1 MFNSV
6 SGITVT
12 AKYNGGSK
20 EPVYYTLEI
29 ISDKDESSPVEIT
42 YSDGYTAKLYC
53 GRASSGNG
61 VGVMELASVYRTNRY
76 PLSRLVEVITTD
88 ENGYAQSKELP
99 LGKYIVRELDAA
111 SGHVTDDRGYE
122 VELKYKDQNT
132 RLVWADIKA
141 VNKAYSVEIDISKAF
156 ETDYGS
162 GNYSREKGAVFGIYT
177 AEKISAAAKGTDE
190 KTVSSVEKDTL
201 VDTVAADKN
210 GRGIL
215 KVKLPEGRYY
225 VKEIKTKQGYI
236 IDETPFYF
244 TVGDKQAENKALK
257 FDYKQAGVSGKAVME
272 SSGKTVVTIDVKTR
286 TPMPDITVDGR
297 KYQLDKSSETDSMVI
312 TKDKDKTT
320 VKLVVGDGEE
330 KTVILPE
337 TEKVL
342 KIKTEG
348 NTYSYELDGATGTYV
363 PEAVYTGY
371 LASFEK
377 IFEAEEKPEAPVL
390 LPVTETIQ
398 FTAAGKNPSKLD
410 ITLTHT
416 PKTFEEET
424 EEGAVTKAVT
434 DKDGRQVY
442 NHKAEIDVNG
452 GEKEITLEAGEKT
465 EFKDSKDTSFKA
477 GLAGNGTLKV
487 SAYGYPDESL
497 SDEQKP
503 EARAG
508 GVPLT
513 VKFVKSVTHARA
525 DRSADTVQIKINSDD
540 NINAGDIYNDREKPQ
555 DTPYVPGIPEKK
567 KGSLEIIKVD
577 AKTGEA
583 LAGAKFR
590 IWSDNKSFGERYE
603 VSDEQG
609 TVRITDLE
617 TGRYY
622 VCETEA
628 PDGYIVDDT
637 VYELDVEA
645 GEKAVISIENS
656 RAPEEDTPNRPDK
669 DKPEKDKPK
678 KNKEVKEKV
687 PQTGDVTGVMTYI
700 AVMLAALLAG
710 LLMLVRRFAAGKIRK
725 R

>member
-1 MFNSV
+1 M
-6 SGITVT
+6 
-12 AKYNGGSK
+12 
-20 EPVYYTLEI
+20 
-29 ISDKDESSPVEIT
+29 
-42 YSDGYTAKLYC
+42 
-53 GRASSGNG
+53 
-61 VGVMELASVYRTNRY
+61 
-76 PLSRLVEVITTD
+76 
-88 ENGYAQSKELP
+88 
-99 LGKYIVRELDAA
+99 
-111 SGHVTDDRGYE
+111 TDDRGYE

-312 TKDKDKTT
+312 TKDKDETT

-424 EEGAVTKAVT
+424 EEGAVTKAVI

-465 EFKDSKDTSFKA
+465 EFKDGKDTSFKA

-609 TVRITDLE
+609 TVKITDLE

-628 PDGYIVDDT
+628 PDGYIIDDT

-656 RAPEEDTPNRPDK
+656 KEPEDDTP
-669 DKPEKDKPK
+669 DKPEKGKPK
-678 KNKEVKEKV
+678 KNNEVKEKV
-687 PQTGDVTGVMTYI
+687 PQTGDATGIMTYI
-700 AVMLAALLAG
+700 AVMLAVLLAG
-710 LLMLVRRFAAGKIRK
+710 LLTIVRRFITNRIKK
-725 R
+725 QN

>member
-1 MFNSV
+1 MHLQAV
-6 SGITVT
+6 LQ
-12 AKYNGGSK
+12 
-20 EPVYYTLEI
+20 PVYYTIEI
-29 ISDKDESSPVEIT
+29 ISDKEESSPVEIT

-53 GRASSGNG
+53 GRASSGNR

-111 SGHVTDDRGYE
+111 SGYVTDDKGYE
-122 VELKYKDQNT
+122 AELKYKDQNT
-132 RLVWADIKA
+132 RLVWTDIKA
-141 VNKAYSVEIDISKAF
+141 VNKACSVEIDISKAF
-156 ETDYGS
+156 ETAYGS
-162 GNYSREKGAVFGIYT
+162 GNYSRGEGAVFGIYT
-177 AEKISAAAKGTDE
+177 AEKISAAAKETDD

-201 VDTVAADKN
+201 VDTVTADKN
-210 GRGIL
+210 GKGLL

-225 VKEIKTKQGYI
+225 VKEIRTRQGYVI
-236 IDETPFYF
+236 NDTPFYF

-257 FDYKQAGVSGKAVME
+257 FKYEQAGVSGRAVME
-272 SSGKTVVTIDVKTR
+272 SLGKSVVTIDVKAR
-286 TPMPDITVDGR
+286 IPMPDITVDGS
-297 KYQLDKSSETDSMVI
+297 KYPLDKSGKADNMVI
-312 TKDKDKTT
+312 TKNRDKTT

-337 TEKVL
+337 TEKAL
-342 KIKTEG
+342 KIRTEG
-348 NTYSYELDGATGTYV
+348 NTYSYELDGIAGIYV

-377 IFEAEEKPEAPVL
+377 IFEAEDKPEVPVL
-390 LPVTETIQ
+390 LPVIEALQ
-398 FTAAGKNPSKLD
+398 FTAAGKSPSKLD

-416 PKTFEEET
+416 PETFEEET
-424 EEGAVTKAVT
+424 EDGAVTKAVT

-442 NHKAEIDVNG
+442 GHRAEIDVNG
-452 GEKEITLEAGEKT
+452 GEKEITLGAGEKT
-465 EFKDSKDTSFKA
+465 EFKDSRDTSFKV
-477 GLAGNGTLKV
+477 GLAGNGNLRV
-487 SAYGYPDESL
+487 SAHGYLEESL
-497 SDEQKP
+497 SDEKAP
-503 EARAG
+503 KASAG
-508 GVPLT
+508 GAPLE
-513 VKFVKSVTHARA
+513 VKFTKSVTHARA

-555 DTPYVPGIPEKK
+555 DTPYVPGTPEKK

-577 AKTGEA
+577 AKTGKA
-583 LAGAKFR
+583 LTGAKFR
-590 IWSDNKSFGERYE
+590 IWSDNESFGKRYE

-637 VYELDVEA
+637 VYELEACA

-656 RAPEEDTPNRPDK
+656 RETEDDTPDK
-669 DKPEKDKPK
+669 PEKDKPDKPEKDKPK

-700 AVMLAALLAG
+700 AVMLATLLAG
-710 LLMLVRRFAAGKIRK
+710 LLMLVRRFAADRIRK
-725 R
+725 EN

>member
-1 MFNSV
+1 
-6 SGITVT
+6 
-12 AKYNGGSK
+12 
-20 EPVYYTLEI
+20 
-29 ISDKDESSPVEIT
+29 
-42 YSDGYTAKLYC
+42 
-53 GRASSGNG
+53 
-61 VGVMELASVYRTNRY
+61 
-76 PLSRLVEVITTD
+76 
-88 ENGYAQSKELP
+88 
-99 LGKYIVRELDAA
+99 
-111 SGHVTDDRGYE
+111 
-122 VELKYKDQNT
+122 
-132 RLVWADIKA
+132 
-141 VNKAYSVEIDISKAF
+141 
-156 ETDYGS
+156 
-162 GNYSREKGAVFGIYT
+162 
-177 AEKISAAAKGTDE
+177 
-190 KTVSSVEKDTL
+190 
-201 VDTVAADKN
+201 
-210 GRGIL
+210 
-215 KVKLPEGRYY
+215 
-225 VKEIKTKQGYI
+225 
-236 IDETPFYF
+236 
-244 TVGDKQAENKALK
+244 
-257 FDYKQAGVSGKAVME
+257 
-272 SSGKTVVTIDVKTR
+272 
-286 TPMPDITVDGR
+286 
-297 KYQLDKSSETDSMVI
+297 MVI

-465 EFKDSKDTSFKA
+465 EFKDSKDTSFKT

-540 NINAGDIYNDREKPQ
+540 NINAGDIYNDRGSVLLLKRGEVLTQ
-555 DTPYVPGIPEKK
+555 DRLDKLSKFERGGYITTSEETYQ
-567 KGSLEIIKVD
+567 EILNSGKAPRAALQRVYEEAVGYTALKNDVDSIFSVTRNASEINMEATETVTKDIFTKIKV
-577 AKTGEA
+577 
-583 LAGAKFR
+583 
-590 IWSDNKSFGERYE
+590 
-603 VSDEQG
+603 
-609 TVRITDLE
+609 
-617 TGRYY
+617 
-622 VCETEA
+622 
-628 PDGYIVDDT
+628 
-637 VYELDVEA
+637 LDFPMVLS
-645 GEKAVISIENS
+645 GS
-656 RAPEEDTPNRPDK
+656 
-669 DKPEKDKPK
+669 
-678 KNKEVKEKV
+678 
-687 PQTGDVTGVMTYI
+687 G
-700 AVMLAALLAG
+700 
-710 LLMLVRRFAAGKIRK
+710 
-725 R
+725 

>member
-1 MFNSV
+1 M
-6 SGITVT
+6 
-12 AKYNGGSK
+12 
-20 EPVYYTLEI
+20 
-29 ISDKDESSPVEIT
+29 
-42 YSDGYTAKLYC
+42 
-53 GRASSGNG
+53 
-61 VGVMELASVYRTNRY
+61 
-76 PLSRLVEVITTD
+76 
-88 ENGYAQSKELP
+88 
-99 LGKYIVRELDAA
+99 
-111 SGHVTDDRGYE
+111 
-122 VELKYKDQNT
+122 
-132 RLVWADIKA
+132 
-141 VNKAYSVEIDISKAF
+141 
-156 ETDYGS
+156 
-162 GNYSREKGAVFGIYT
+162 
-177 AEKISAAAKGTDE
+177 
-190 KTVSSVEKDTL
+190 
-201 VDTVAADKN
+201 
-210 GRGIL
+210 
-215 KVKLPEGRYY
+215 
-225 VKEIKTKQGYI
+225 
-236 IDETPFYF
+236 
-244 TVGDKQAENKALK
+244 GDKQAENKALK
-257 FDYKQAGVSGKAVME
+257 FDYKQAGVSGRAVME

-410 ITLTHT
+410 ITITHT

-477 GLAGNGTLKV
+477 GLAGKGTLKV

-508 GVPLT
+508 GMPLT

-555 DTPYVPGIPEKK
+555 DTPYVPGIPEKE

-628 PDGYIVDDT
+628 PEGYIVDDT

-656 RAPEEDTPNRPDK
+656 RAPEEDTPDRPDK

-710 LLMLVRRFAAGKIRK
+710 LLTIVRRFAAGKIRK